1 MQIELAQA
9 LYQLRALPP
18 ERLGD
23 VGVTLLAAGADTPA
37 VRELAALDTNTTWD
51 GVGSLF
57 DRVLAELG
65 RSRLT
70 DREAAY
76 VVATA
81 AAKDIVSGSASPY
94 EGAARIAYAAYH
106 AAGQPDELAPFYYW
120 ADEWEDHPEYRDA
133 CEADIRRHAAT
144 FLAGHRDP
152 SA

>member
-1 MQIELAQA
+1 MRITLAEA

-18 ERLGD
+18 EVLGD
-23 VGVTLLAAGADTPA
+23 VGVTLLAAGSDTPA
-37 VRELAALDTNTTWD
+37 VRELAALDSRTTWTD
-51 GVGSLF
+51 VGLLF

-76 VVATA
+76 CVAAEA
-81 AAKDIVSGSASPY
+81 AQDIVEGRVSPY
-94 EGAARIAYAAYH
+94 EGAACIAYTAYH
-106 AAGQPDELAPFYYW
+106 AAGQPEDLAGFYYW

-133 CEADIRRHAAT
+133 CEADIRRHAAA
-144 FLAGHRDP
+144 FVVDHRAP